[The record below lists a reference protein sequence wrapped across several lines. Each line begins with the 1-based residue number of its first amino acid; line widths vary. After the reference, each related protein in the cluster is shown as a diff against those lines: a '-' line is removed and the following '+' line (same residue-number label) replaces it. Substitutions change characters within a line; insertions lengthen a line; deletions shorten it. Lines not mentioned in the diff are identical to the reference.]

1 MIYEELIAIDFIND
15 LPFDI
20 EFIAENLSVPWAIAI
35 SDDGRL
41 FFTERVG
48 RVRVIEN
55 GVLLEQ
61 PVITLE
67 PPFVS
72 SGEGGLLGI
81 ALDPDFTQNHN
92 IYIMH
97 TYEDGN
103 QMYNRVVRLK
113 EENNQAVIDR
123 VILDK
128 IPGRM
133 SHNGGRIKIGPDQ
146 KLYIT
151 TGDAGYRLL
160 AQEVDSLVGKILRI
174 NLDGSIPSDNPFEN
188 SPVYSYGHRNPQ
200 GITWN
205 SNGIMY
211 ASEHGQSAYD
221 EINIIQPGMN
231 YGWPLLQGDE
241 TAEGFE
247 KAMVHSGEITWAP
260 SGLTYIDQG
269 FWEGNL
275 LVATLRGEQLLVI
288 TLTEDGTGVYNIT
301 SWFVGEF
308 GRLREVVQAK
318 DGSIYLTTSNRD
330 GRTIPEEGDDKII
343 KLTPK

>member
-1 MIYEELIAIDFIND
+1 MSYNDNNDSVLIYEELIAIDFIND

-72 SGEGGLLGI
+72 RGEGGLMGI
-81 ALDPDFTQNHN
+81 ALDPDFTQNHY

-103 QMYNRVVRLK
+103 QMYNRVVRL
-113 EENNQAVIDR
+113 I
-123 VILDK
+123 
-128 IPGRM
+128 
-133 SHNGGRIKIGPDQ
+133 
-146 KLYIT
+146 
-151 TGDAGYRLL
+151 
-160 AQEVDSLVGKILRI
+160 
-174 NLDGSIPSDNPFEN
+174 NPFAN

-221 EINIIQPGMN
+221 EINIIQPGVN

-247 KAMVHSGEITWAP
+247 EPMVHSGEITWAP

-301 SWFVGEF
+301 SWFVGDF
-308 GRLREVVQAK
+308 GRLRDVVQAP
-318 DGSIYLTTSNRD
+318 DGSIYISTSNRD
-330 GRTIPEEGDDKII
+330 GRTIPVEGDDKII
-343 KLTPK
+343 KLTPR